1 MRSASFDLM
10 TKIRKALLL
19 DLDGTLVATDELHF
33 EATMKVLPEFGLSM
47 DRATYMAKIHGGA
60 NDDIKRYLFGAK
72 GESVGTEYVTRK
84 ETAFR
89 ELLASVPTVPGAVEL
104 LDRARRAGVA
114 LAVVTNAPRENADL
128 LLAPL
133 GGENAFDAV
142 ILGDELEH
150 GKPHPLPYLHALECL
165 GVEAVNA
172 CGFEDSV
179 NGVTALV
186 AARVFAVGIGAAPY
200 DQALRHAGAEQ
211 VVEDLGWEHLRKID
225 LLEVILGRA

>member
-1 MRSASFDLM
+1 M
-10 TKIRKALLL
+10 TRIRKALLL

-33 EATMKVLPEFGLSM
+33 KATMKVLPEFGLTV
-47 DRATYMAKIHGGA
+47 DRETYLAKIHGGS
-60 NDDIKRYLFGAK
+60 NNDIKRYLFGVGAD
-72 GESVGTEYVTRK
+72 SVGTEYVARK
-84 ETAFR
+84 ETVFR

-150 GKPHPLPYLHALECL
+150 GKPHPLPYLHAMECL

-179 NGVTALV
+179 NGITALV
-186 AARVFAVGIGAAPY
+186 AARVFPVGIGAAPY
-200 DQALRHAGAEQ
+200 DRALKRAGAGQ
-211 VVEDLGWEHLRKID
+211 VVEDLGWEHLRKIGR
-225 LLEVILGRA
+225 LEVILDRA